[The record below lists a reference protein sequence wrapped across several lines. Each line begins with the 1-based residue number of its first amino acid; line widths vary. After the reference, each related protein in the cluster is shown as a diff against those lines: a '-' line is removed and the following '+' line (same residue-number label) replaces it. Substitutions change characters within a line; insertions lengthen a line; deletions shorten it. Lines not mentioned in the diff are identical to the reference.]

1 MPRHIEERD
10 RQSKRVWKARM
21 IAAST
26 QCDCLTRLAQ
36 VGLTA
41 SGSSPGELDETVR
54 ADQAVNRE
62 LVKRIGLKLG

>member
-1 MPRHIEERD
+1 
-10 RQSKRVWKARM
+10 M